1 MHYTDH
7 IIGKPMDR
15 LECLFCA
22 RKYPLNVFEVF
33 CPCCHEPMLIS
44 STPRKRS
51 IALDRS
57 LSLEKYQSFLPL
69 AHVDRTLSLGEGDTP
84 LLLLDRVRRKH
95 HLPPVYAKNETVN
108 PTQSFKDRGTAVAV
122 QKAVALGIKSIGTV
136 STGNM
141 AGSTA
146 AYGARAG
153 LKTVVLLKE
162 DMPSDKIRAAGIY
175 GPILLRVRGDY
186 GELFAASLDIGRKQG
201 IYFMNSIDPLR
212 IEGYKV
218 IGYEIFQQLGGR
230 VPRYLFVPVSSGGH
244 LIGLLRAF
252 LNLREEGLTA
262 DLPALVGVQAK
273 GCSPVARA
281 FAGGRARYSRFRR
294 AETVAHAISN
304 PAPPGGNLVLK
315 LVRENSGMVMAVPD
329 TEIVA
334 AQRELAELE
343 GIFADPASATV
354 LAALIKLSRRQRLSL
369 RDEVVLVI
377 TGSGLKSMD
386 TVERL
391 DIPVRQT
398 SLSRLEKTLRLIGV

>member
-1 MHYTDH
+1 
-7 IIGKPMDR
+7 
-15 LECLFCA
+15 
-22 RKYPLNVFEVF
+22 
-33 CPCCHEPMLIS
+33 MLVS

-51 IALDRS
+51 FALDRS

-69 AHVDRTLSLGEGDTP
+69 AHVDKTLSLGEGDTP
-84 LLLLDRVRRKH
+84 LVPLERVRRRH

-153 LKTVVLLKE
+153 LKTVVLLKADTPPE
-162 DMPSDKIRAAGIY
+162 KIRAAGIY
-175 GPILLRVRGDY
+175 GPILLKVRGDY
-186 GELFAASLDIGRKQG
+186 GELFAASLDIGRKRG

-218 IGYEIFQQLGGR
+218 TGYEIFRQLGGC
-230 VPRYLFVPVSSGGH
+230 VPRHLFVPVSAGGH
-244 LIGLLRAF
+244 LIGLMKAF
-252 LNLREEGLTA
+252 LELREEGLA
-262 DLPALVGVQAK
+262 AELPEFVGVQAM

-281 FAGGRARYSRFRR
+281 FARGKVRYSRFPRP
-294 AETVAHAISN
+294 ATIAHAISN
-304 PAPPGGNLVLK
+304 PAPPGGNLALK
-315 LVRENSGMVMAVPD
+315 LVRENSGMVMAVTD
-329 TEIVA
+329 AEILA
-334 AQRELAELE
+334 AQQELAELD

-354 LAALIKLSRRQRLSL
+354 LAALIKFSRRQRLSL

-377 TGSGLKSMD
+377 TGSGLKSME
-386 TVERL
+386 TIERRDL
-391 DIPVRQT
+391 PLPQT
-398 SLSRLEKTLRLIGV
+398 TLSRLEKTLRIIGA

>member
-15 LECLFCA
+15 LECFFCA

-69 AHVDRTLSLGEGDTP
+69 AHVDRIRSLGEGDTP
-84 LLLLDRVRRKH
+84 LVPLERVRRIH
-95 HLPPVYAKNETVN
+95 HLPLVYAKNETVN

-122 QKAVALGIKSIGTV
+122 QKAVALGIKRIGTG

-146 AYGARAG
+146 AYGAKAG
-153 LKTVVLLKE
+153 LKTVVLLKG
-162 DMPSDKIRAAGIY
+162 DTPADKIRAAGVY
-175 GPILLRVRGDY
+175 GPILLKVREDY
-186 GELFAASLDIGRKQG
+186 GDLFAASLEIGRERG
-201 IYFMNSIDPLR
+201 IYFMNSVDPMR

-218 IGYEIFQQLGGR
+218 TGYEIFQQLGGR
-230 VPRYLFVPVSSGGH
+230 IPHYLFVPVSAGGH
-244 LIGLLRAF
+244 LIGLMRAF
-252 LNLREEGLTA
+252 LDLRQEGLA
-262 DLPALVGVQAK
+262 KDLPVFVGVQAK

-281 FAGGRARYSRFRR
+281 FAGGKARYSRFRR
-294 AETVAHAISN
+294 AQTIAHAISN
-304 PAPPGGNLVLK
+304 PAPPGGNLALK
-315 LVRENSGMVMAVPD
+315 LVRENKGMVMAVSD
-329 TEIVA
+329 AEILA
-334 AQRELAELE
+334 AQRELAKLE

-354 LAALIKLSRRQRLSL
+354 LAGLIKLARRQRLNL

-377 TGSGLKSMD
+377 TGSGLKSLE
-386 TVERL
+386 TAEVR

-398 SLSRLEKTLRLIGV
+398 PLSGLG